1 MSMGKSEGAFR
12 TISEVAAALDVKAH
26 VLRFW
31 ESKFDEI
38 QPVKRAAGRRFY
50 RPEDVALIAGIKHL
64 LHEQG
69 MTIKGAQK
77 HLKENGVNDV
87 RALASGEKQKQ
98 KPEGALNEIGL
109 NRRTKL
115 EAARQN
121 LVQARILLTGE
132 DS

>member
-1 MSMGKSEGAFR
+1 MSSGKSDNAFR
-12 TISEVAAALDVKAH
+12 TISEVAEALAVKPH

-38 QPVKRAAGRRFY
+38 QPVKRAAGRRYY

-77 HLKENGVNDV
+77 HLKENGVSDV
-87 RALASGEKQKQ
+87 RALASGD
-98 KPEGALNEIGL
+98 KPKVENTALAEISGD
-109 NRRTKL
+109 RRSKL

-132 DS
+132 DN

>member
-1 MSMGKSEGAFR
+1 MSSGKSDSAFR
-12 TISEVAAALDVKAH
+12 TISEVAETLGVKPH

-38 QPVKRAAGRRFY
+38 QPVKRAAGRRYY

-77 HLKENGVNDV
+77 HLKENGVSDV
-87 RALASGEKQKQ
+87 RGLAAGEKPKTD
-98 KPEGALNEIGL
+98 KGTPNELGL
-109 NRRTKL
+109 NRRRKL

-121 LVQARILLTGE
+121 LLQARILLTGE
-132 DS
+132 DN